1 MVLIRV
7 KIMDEREILRH
18 FIANRYAYYEAFTI
32 RDNDSLSAKG
42 YLDSEGMLELIAFV
56 ERRFSIK
63 IDNDEI
69 NFRNI
74 DSLAGLA
81 NLIRQKKMA

>member
-1 MVLIRV
+1 
-7 KIMDEREILRH
+7 MDEREILRH

-74 DSLAGLA
+74 DSLAGLD